1 MDFLPIF
8 LNVRNRLAV
17 IVGGGA
23 VAARKADLLL
33 QAGASVRVVAPALA
47 SELAVLSDSGRI
59 EYRAE
64 LFAPAVLDGA
74 VVVIAA
80 TNQPAVNAAVAAAA
94 KARGIPVN
102 AVDDLEHSSFILPA
116 IVDRSPIVV
125 AVGTSGNSPVLA
137 RIVRERIEALL
148 PPTLGR
154 LAAFAGRWR
163 RRVARGLATVLQRRR
178 FWERVLSGPVAS
190 HVLEGREALAEFEFR
205 RELKRSRRAESSGVG
220 EVYLIGAGPGDPDL
234 LTLKA
239 ARLLQQAD
247 VILYDRLVPEAVLA
261 RARRDAERIY
271 VGKESG
277 NHHVTQE
284 RIHEL
289 LVQYALSGKRV
300 CRLKGGD
307 PFIFGR
313 GGEEL
318 EALIEHHI
326 PFTVVPGIT
335 AALGAAAYAG
345 IPLTHRDHAQ
355 AVTFVTGH
363 TRESGAPIDWHE
375 LSRPGQTVVFY
386 MGLGQLQN
394 IFGNMIAAGA
404 PADRPAAVVAQATL
418 PEQHVIVGTL
428 ATLAQQVAAQAVKSP
443 ALLIVGDVVR
453 MHATLAARDAQQPPA
468 STVVADPVAR
478 RAKSA

>member
-47 SELAVLSDSGRI
+47 SELAVLRDSGRI

>member
-8 LNVRNRLAV
+8 LSVRNRLAV

-47 SELAVLSDSGRI
+47 SELAVLRDSGRI

-163 RRVARGLATVLQRRR
+163 RRVARGLATVLQRRH

-247 VILYDRLVPEAVLA
+247 VILYDRLVPEAILA

-277 NHHVTQE
+277 NHHLTQE
-284 RIHEL
+284 RIQEL
-289 LVQYALSGKRV
+289 LIQYALSGKRV

-394 IFGNMIAAGA
+394 ISGNMIAAGA
-404 PADRPAAVVAQATL
+404 PADRPAAVIAQATL

-428 ATLAQQVAAQAVKSP
+428 ATLAQEVAAQAVKSP

-453 MHATLAARDAQQPPA
+453 MHATFAARDAQQPPA
-468 STVVADPVAR
+468 STVAADPGAR

>member
-47 SELAVLSDSGRI
+47 SELAVLRDSGRI

-453 MHATLAARDAQQPPA
+453 MHATLAARDPQQPPA